1 MTSFSRRA
9 FAPELCHATVSDS
22 SPPDIAVRSRPGAGC
37 KPARGHRTRPVHAA
51 CRPQPVRLGEVR
63 SICNVI
69 GDKSQRCSDITFF
82 AIAGLDPAIHAA
94 APNVRQLSMDHRHRI
109 FANSERSTIPGL
121 QRTTIVHEDARERA
135 YRAALRPG
143 MPEETFHLATV
154 SR

>member
-1 MTSFSRRA
+1 VNSFSRRA

-51 CRPQPVRLGEVR
+51 CRPQPVRLGEAR

-94 APNVRQLSMDHRHRI
+94 APNVRQL
-109 FANSERSTIPGL
+109 TGL